1 MKNEINQGWS
11 RPSSSPHP
19 HDQSSCGRHR
29 CRHRELRLAVPML
42 VRCLRID
49 RLHRPR
55 SSAHHQL
62 HPPCVHGNDSQVV
75 APTRAQRTPSRCG
88 AIPRVTAENASPKPD
103 PVAWTTRGRV
113 HSSRVEKPHGKRSTR
128 KQNARLFPRRQ
139 KRTKIATAES
149 ANQFAPKACHGKWL
163 RSEGLIS
170 HPYTGRHK
178 NVCKGG

>member
-1 MKNEINQGWS
+1 MNQGWS

-29 CRHRELRLAVPML
+29 CRHRELRLTVSML
-42 VRCLRID
+42 VRCPRID

-75 APTRAQRTPSRCG
+75 APTRAQRTPSRCR
-88 AIPRVTAENASPKPD
+88 AIPRVIAENASPKLA

-113 HSSRVEKPHGKRSTR
+113 HSPKVKRPHGKRSTR
-128 KQNARLFPRRQ
+128 KQNARLLPLALKTHQNCNSRVGEPIC
-139 KRTKIATAES
+139 TKS
-149 ANQFAPKACHGKWL
+149 VSRKWQ

-178 NVCKGG
+178 HVCKGG